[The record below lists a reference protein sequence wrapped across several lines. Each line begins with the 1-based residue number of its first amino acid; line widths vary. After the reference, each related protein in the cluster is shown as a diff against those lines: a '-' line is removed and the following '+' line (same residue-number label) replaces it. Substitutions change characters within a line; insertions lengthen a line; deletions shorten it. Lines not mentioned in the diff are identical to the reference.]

1 MDDIL
6 ENITKNLTN
15 LKEFTST
22 PGSGVTRLPF
32 TNEAKKACDYL
43 KKEMESIGLETRIDS
58 TGAIIGKLKGEKDE
72 SILIGSHYDSV
83 ENGGA
88 FDGIAGIVCGIE
100 VVKIFLKQNIK
111 PKYTLEVIGTNDEEG
126 ARFKSGFFSSKAML
140 GELDKNEIDKLHD
153 KNGVTIYE
161 AMKDYG
167 LNPENI
173 SDAKRDIENIKAFI
187 EIHIEQGRVLE
198 SHEKHIG
205 IVDTIVGMK
214 RGIITVTGRE
224 DHAGTTPM
232 NIRFD
237 AVEMA
242 SKIISNISDIARKY
256 ENSVATVGA
265 INVIPNT
272 INTIAKIVKFSLD
285 IRSTNKNIVDCIFE
299 EIIDISEGV
308 VNKYKGSFSYENT
321 LYVEPVDMNRDIRK
335 YIEDSC
341 NTRKISYEHIN
352 SGAGHDSLQIGKK
365 IDTAMIFVPSKDGRS
380 HCSEEFTDYNYLK
393 EATLIAF
400 DAINKIN

>member
-6 ENITKNLTN
+6 ENIIKNLTN

>member
-265 INVIPNT
+265 INVTPNT

-299 EIIDISEGV
+299 EIIDISERV